1 MSYHWSMFHFLS
13 NDVTWRIELPQCNQY
28 LQKNTETCKQFCE
41 GLDLE
46 VAFCCCMGSCVI
58 FSAYDGTTLNKN
70 GSLIFIIS
78 YYIYIYISKM
88 TTLIFCGGVQNVVEN
103 VSANQSILDFLLIV
117 GHIKFPMVQK
127 VTTIHVY
134 IYWSPLYKKNFYN
147 VSWSQME

>member
-1 MSYHWSMFHFLS
+1 
-13 NDVTWRIELPQCNQY
+13 
-28 LQKNTETCKQFCE
+28 
-41 GLDLE
+41 
-46 VAFCCCMGSCVI
+46 MGSCVTMII

-88 TTLIFCGGVQNVVEN
+88 TTLIFCGGVQNVVVEN
-103 VSANQSILDFLLIV
+103 VFANQSILDFLLIV

-134 IYWSPLYKKNFYN
+134 IYIYWSPLYKKYFYN
-147 VSWSQME
+147 VL